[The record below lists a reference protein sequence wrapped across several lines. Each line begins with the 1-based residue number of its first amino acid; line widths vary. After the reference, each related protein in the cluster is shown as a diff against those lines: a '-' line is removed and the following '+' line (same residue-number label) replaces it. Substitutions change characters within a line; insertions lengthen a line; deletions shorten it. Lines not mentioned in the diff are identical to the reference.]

1 MDRLLRA
8 QAKLRKQCEAS
19 RLQLVSTEIDLAIT
33 FCKVAATTNDLAR
46 SERNIANAEQAYTS
60 ASYYFGSCKQ
70 DSEIGEKL
78 ILLEFLLADFGC
90 GIPLRKLRDQHAHRT
105 NGY

>member
-1 MDRLLRA
+1 VDRLLLA
-8 QAKLRKQCEAS
+8 QAELRQKRDAS

-33 FCKVAATTNDLAR
+33 FCEVAATTNDQAR
-46 SERNIANAEQAYTS
+46 SERNIANAELAYTS

-70 DSEIGEKL
+70 DPEIREKL
-78 ILLEFLLADFGC
+78 ILLESLLAGLGR
-90 GIPLRKLRDQHAHRT
+90 GIPLRKLRDQRVHRT